1 MNRVAE
7 FKSKEGISMGKVKV
21 RSKQF
26 IYKVKVKWKKERKGL
41 LACQGKPTIEV
52 ATPPEFKGHP
62 GFWTPEELLV
72 ASVNACIMTTFLY
85 YAEKKKF
92 SFLSYESSAE
102 GILER
107 VENKFMFSTV
117 EVSPK
122 ILVSSEDDIE
132 KAKDL
137 FKTSEEN
144 CFISNSLKAKIIL
157 KPKVKINGR

>member
-1 MNRVAE
+1 MD
-7 FKSKEGISMGKVKV
+7 KVKV
-21 RSKQF
+21 KSKQF
-26 IYKVKVKWKKERKGL
+26 IYKAKLKWKKERKGL
-41 LACQGKPTIEV
+41 LACQNKPIIEV
-52 ATPPEFKGHP
+52 TTPPEFKGHP

-85 YAEKKKF
+85 YAEKNKL
-92 SFLSYESSAE
+92 SFLSYESSVE

-117 EVSPK
+117 EVNPK

-132 KAKDL
+132 KAKNL
-137 FKTSEEN
+137 LKTSERN

-157 KPKVKINGR
+157 KPEIKVNNKKKKAKTVKREL

>member
-1 MNRVAE
+1 MD
-7 FKSKEGISMGKVKV
+7 KVKV
-21 RSKQF
+21 KSKQF
-26 IYKVKVKWKKERKGL
+26 IYKTKLKWKKERKGL
-41 LACQGKPTIEV
+41 LACQNKPIIEV
-52 ATPPEFKGHP
+52 TTPPEFKGHA

-85 YAEKKKF
+85 YAEKKKL

-107 VENKFMFSTV
+107 VGKKFMFSTV
-117 EVSPK
+117 EVSPE
-122 ILVSSEDDIE
+122 ISVSSEDDVE

-157 KPKVKINGR
+157 KPKIIPGGENRPKKGQR